1 MVEAA
6 RPKLRA
12 FFKDCAQVPENIS
25 MLEAVI
31 LPLDAD
37 EATRTRCKNAG
48 VKVILALPRAL
59 WGIENAV
66 RARMKACKAMGDTH
80 FYCGNLGALALCKEL
95 GVSAHGGFSLNV
107 FNTECLRFFEE
118 FGLDDTELSFE
129 LTGDEIRGL
138 GGERRAAFCSTAV
151 SP

>member
-37 EATRTRCKNAG
+37 ETTRH
-48 VKVILALPRAL
+48 ALQ
-59 WGIENAV
+59 
-66 RARMKACKAMGDTH
+66 K
-80 FYCGNLGALALCKEL
+80 
-95 GVSAHGGFSLNV
+95 
-107 FNTECLRFFEE
+107 
-118 FGLDDTELSFE
+118 
-129 LTGDEIRGL
+129 RG
-138 GGERRAAFCSTAV
+138 C
-151 SP
+151 

>member
-37 EATRTRCKNAG
+37 EATRTRCKDAG
-48 VKVILALPRAL
+48 
-59 WGIENAV
+59 
-66 RARMKACKAMGDTH
+66 C
-80 FYCGNLGALALCKEL
+80 
-95 GVSAHGGFSLNV
+95 
-107 FNTECLRFFEE
+107 
-118 FGLDDTELSFE
+118 
-129 LTGDEIRGL
+129 
-138 GGERRAAFCSTAV
+138 
-151 SP
+151 

>member
-1 MVEAA
+1 
-6 RPKLRA
+6 
-12 FFKDCAQVPENIS
+12 

-37 EATRTRCKNAG
+37 ETTRTRCKNAG
-48 VKVILALPRAL
+48 VEVILALPRAV
-59 WGIENAV
+59 GIETRV
-66 RARMKACKAMGDTH
+66 RARMEACKAMGDTH

-118 FGLDDTELSFE
+118 S
-129 LTGDEIRGL
+129 
-138 GGERRAAFCSTAV
+138 A
-151 SP
+151 